1 MVTAAAIGA
10 VGAIGGAVIGSKS
23 AEKAAKTGAKAQEAA
38 AETVSAAAERARKDV
53 LSFFPEAQRNLLVGA
68 QGALDIFQAGI
79 PRAQQQL
86 QAGNIQAQETTARGF
101 VQQQAALLGL
111 PVEAFQAGAPI
122 ITGDEPPLLGQ
133 SITGKSRQL
142 DLGGGESI
150 GVPTFRGTSRFSP
163 TSGFAQPEETT
174 PAPTPA
180 SARTTSQLGVGVP
193 FGGGLRAKS
202 KRRSTSFGRKGKT
215 KQKLAQSNR

>member
-10 VGAIGGAVIGSKS
+10 VGAIGGAVIGGK
-23 AEKAAKTGAKAQEAA
+23 AAGKAAKTGAEAQERAA
-38 AETVSAAAERARKDV
+38 DTVSAAADRARKDV
-53 LSFFPEAQRNLLVGA
+53 LSFFPEAQQNLLVGA
-68 QGALDIFQAGI
+68 QGAIDIFGAGI
-79 PRAQQQL
+79 PLAQQQF

-101 VQQQAALLGL
+101 DRQQAALLGL
-111 PVEAFQAGAPI
+111 PFESFQAGAPI

-133 SITGKSRQL
+133 DIFGPTRQL
-142 DLGGGESI
+142 DVGGGEFTN
-150 GVPTFRGTSRFSP
+150 VPQFTGSRRAAPP
-163 TSGFAQPEETT
+163 TERFGQPDETT

-202 KRRSTSFGRKGKT
+202 KRRS
-215 KQKLAQSNR
+215 A